1 MRFSRAIW
9 RPKEI
14 TISRISRPPTPAIQ
28 PSSMEKS
35 LPPVASAAKIAR
47 PSVIVVAHTTDSRPA
62 MTAITCPA
70 VPSRNGL
77 NTTSSAIIASD
88 PMMVNGT
95 TAGLAE
101 SPYAMPGTS
110 ASATNTT
117 YATIWIANTLP
128 KTTFDGFCWETA
140 CGAVISDPLF
150 ILWSIRMQY
159 E

>member
-1 MRFSRAIW
+1 
-9 RPKEI
+9 
-14 TISRISRPPTPAIQ
+14 
-28 PSSMEKS
+28 
-35 LPPVASAAKIAR
+35 
-47 PSVIVVAHTTDSRPA
+47 

-101 SPYAMPGTS
+101 SPYAMPRTS

-117 YATIWIANTLP
+117 YATIWIAEYFAESDLRRVLLGNGLRSGHLGPPFYIVVNTY
-128 KTTFDGFCWETA
+128 A
-140 CGAVISDPLF
+140 I
-150 ILWSIRMQY
+150 
-159 E
+159 